1 MSFDFV
7 SLKVRLEEDLRCKT
21 VMRME
26 YLDGKFE
33 CKRADGGGGGGANI
47 NCDEAEAQKRKG
59 KDERERALVV
69 ST

>member
-1 MSFDFV
+1 M
-7 SLKVRLEEDLRCKT
+7 
-21 VMRME
+21 VMRVKC
-26 YLDGKFE
+26 LDGEFE
-33 CKRADGGGGGGANI
+33 CERADMGGRANI

>member
-1 MSFDFV
+1 MFWTGN
-7 SLKVRLEEDLRCKT
+7 LNARERTGEE
-21 VMRME
+21 
-26 YLDGKFE
+26 
-33 CKRADGGGGGGANI
+33 GGGANI